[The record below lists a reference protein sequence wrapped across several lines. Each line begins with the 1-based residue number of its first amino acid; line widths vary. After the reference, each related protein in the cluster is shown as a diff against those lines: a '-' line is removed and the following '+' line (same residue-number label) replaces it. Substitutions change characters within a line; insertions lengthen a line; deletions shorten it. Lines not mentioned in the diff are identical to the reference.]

1 MKNDATLLRLRAA
14 NPFADDRADDA
25 ALFARITGLSPET
38 PVRRRRRYR
47 PIIVFALAFAGVAL
61 LASTAFAIS
70 QWVVGDAVEPDVTR
84 TEYRS
89 AQHEL
94 TLPPGISWPALHIDP
109 NSLTGRGAGGAARL
123 ESPRTPGSAIGCRPF
138 ADETPQPRIA
148 RTRS

>member
-109 NSLTGRGAGGAARL
+109 NSLTGRGAGGGRAVGIA
-123 ESPRTPGSAIGCRPF
+123 ENAWECYWVQAI